1 MLVAAWRK
9 AGSAAA
15 EAVVPVLER
24 GTFTGVAGMYRFD
37 AAHQAHWGTA
47 PGALRGT
54 FVRWERGGARIV
66 FPPR

>member
-1 MLVAAWRK
+1 
-9 AGSAAA
+9 
-15 EAVVPVLER
+15 VPVLER

>member
-1 MLVAAWRK
+1 VLVAAWRK

-24 GTFTGVAGMYRFD
+24 ETFAGVAGMYRFD
-37 AAHQAHWGTA
+37 AAHQARWGTA
-47 PGALRGT
+47 SGALQGT
-54 FVRWERGGARIV
+54 FVRWERDGARIV